1 MAPNLKLLFLER
13 FNGYGS
19 KIQKIHLCLFQKYF
33 LIELSD
39 ILGCSVT
46 RKKFLDPW
54 LKKVI
59 KYFVVSL
66 DMKFG
71 CNVMYVCLLS
81 WLGHT
86 LALWFAKQDFLK
98 KMTHGPKGVSKSAK
112 KSICKQ
118 CLGGHETDIISSLPK
133 TPWSPD
139 FSSPAAS
146 LISRYRV
153 AAPGIPARIPE
164 LFHPRSPPGIL
175 IRDGDLGID

>member
-1 MAPNLKLLFLER
+1 MDHSFIWLP
-13 FNGYGS
+13 
-19 KIQKIHLCLFQKYF
+19 
-33 LIELSD
+33 
-39 ILGCSVT
+39 SVT
-46 RKKFLDPW
+46 RKKFLDPS

-133 TPWSPD
+133 TP
-139 FSSPAAS
+139 
-146 LISRYRV
+146 
-153 AAPGIPARIPE
+153 
-164 LFHPRSPPGIL
+164 
-175 IRDGDLGID
+175 

>member
-1 MAPNLKLLFLER
+1 MDHSFIWLP
-13 FNGYGS
+13 
-19 KIQKIHLCLFQKYF
+19 
-33 LIELSD
+33 
-39 ILGCSVT
+39 SVT
-46 RKKFLDPW
+46 RKKFLDPS

-112 KSICKQ
+112 NRNDWEDMRQ
-118 CLGGHETDIISSLPK
+118 
-133 TPWSPD
+133 
-139 FSSPAAS
+139 
-146 LISRYRV
+146 
-153 AAPGIPARIPE
+153 
-164 LFHPRSPPGIL
+164 IL
-175 IRDGDLGID
+175 YLYYQKYLEAQIFLRLRRA

>member
-1 MAPNLKLLFLER
+1 MIFSRLQRAKSIHHGPFIYLVTFCNQE
-13 FNGYGS
+13 
-19 KIQKIHLCLFQKYF
+19 KI
-33 LIELSD
+33 
-39 ILGCSVT
+39 
-46 RKKFLDPW
+46 LDPS

-112 KSICKQ
+112 N
-118 CLGGHETDIISSLPK
+118 
-133 TPWSPD
+133 
-139 FSSPAAS
+139 
-146 LISRYRV
+146 
-153 AAPGIPARIPE
+153 
-164 LFHPRSPPGIL
+164 LFVSNVWEDMRQIL
-175 IRDGDLGID
+175 YLHCQKHLEAQIFLRLRRA

>member
-1 MAPNLKLLFLER
+1 MDQSFIWFP
-13 FNGYGS
+13 
-19 KIQKIHLCLFQKYF
+19 
-33 LIELSD
+33 
-39 ILGCSVT
+39 SVT
-46 RKKFLDPW
+46 RKKILDPS

-112 KSICKQ
+112 KSIYKQ

-133 TPWSPD
+133 TP
-139 FSSPAAS
+139 
-146 LISRYRV
+146 
-153 AAPGIPARIPE
+153 
-164 LFHPRSPPGIL
+164 
-175 IRDGDLGID
+175 

>member
-1 MAPNLKLLFLER
+1 MVHKLISFILSANEMIFSRLQRAKSIHHGPFIYLVTFCNQE
-13 FNGYGS
+13 
-19 KIQKIHLCLFQKYF
+19 KI
-33 LIELSD
+33 
-39 ILGCSVT
+39 
-46 RKKFLDPW
+46 LDPS

-146 LISRYRV
+146 LISSSCTLSSTLWITAIGFASRFHL
-153 AAPGIPARIPE
+153 GSEE
-164 LFHPRSPPGIL
+164 LHAMTLFT
-175 IRDGDLGID
+175 

>member
-1 MAPNLKLLFLER
+1 MKWFFLACSGLREP
-13 FNGYGS
+13 FTMDHS
-19 KIQKIHLCLFQKYF
+19 FIWLP
-33 LIELSD
+33 
-39 ILGCSVT
+39 SVT
-46 RKKFLDPW
+46 RKKFLDPS

-146 LISRYRV
+146 LISSSCTLSSTLWITAIGFASRFHL
-153 AAPGIPARIPE
+153 GSEE
-164 LFHPRSPPGIL
+164 LQAMTLFTLNDFNFLKRCAL
-175 IRDGDLGID
+175 L

>member
-1 MAPNLKLLFLER
+1 MDHSFIWLP
-13 FNGYGS
+13 
-19 KIQKIHLCLFQKYF
+19 
-33 LIELSD
+33 
-39 ILGCSVT
+39 SVT
-46 RKKFLDPW
+46 KKKFLDPS

-112 KSICKQ
+112 N
-118 CLGGHETDIISSLPK
+118 
-133 TPWSPD
+133 
-139 FSSPAAS
+139 
-146 LISRYRV
+146 
-153 AAPGIPARIPE
+153 
-164 LFHPRSPPGIL
+164 LFVSNVWEDMRQIL
-175 IRDGDLGID
+175 YLHCQKHLEAQIFLRLRRA